1 MQDISK
7 PIVAVRYLQTH
18 RDSRRC
24 WSEGNVGEM
33 CEKFLDA
40 AGVVDGK
47 NGLCL
52 SDKPYHYFTD
62 IDVQPGDLVVVR
74 GGDEVKLAMVD
85 GPATYGTY
93 RATRTV
99 VAKMDFGPVL
109 AEKRREAERQALTKE
124 IERRARAA
132 QAKEEFMS
140 RAEYYAAVDPTLAE
154 MLTKLKEMN

>member
-24 WSEGNVGEM
+24 WSEGNVVEM

-52 SDKPYHYFTD
+52 SDKPYHCFTD

-74 GGDEVKLAMVD
+74 GGYEVKLAMVD
-85 GPATYGTY
+85 GPAADGTY
-93 RATRTV
+93 RATRTI
-99 VAKMDFGPVL
+99 VAKMDFGSIL
-109 AEKRREAERQALTKE
+109 AERRREAERQALTKK

-132 QAKEEFMS
+132 QTKEEIMS
-140 RAEYYAAVDPTLAE
+140 KAEYYAATDPVLAE